1 MEKFQGTCKIEKRD
15 VEIKGKK
22 LKFKTYTAKAIDEV
36 KSEIKLTYVLY
47 RVLGNG
53 TLSKYGQNEN
63 FDRICNN
70 KWLKDMEKDDVY
82 IIKKKVTQ
90 TNEEP
95 VFKITK

>member
-1 MEKFQGTCKIEKRD
+1 MKIE
-15 VEIKGKK
+15 V
-22 LKFKTYTAKAIDEV
+22 YNAKAIDEV

-53 TLSKYGQNEN
+53 SLAKYAQSES
-63 FDRICNN
+63 FDKLTNN
-70 KWLKDMEKDDVY
+70 KWLQGMRKDDEY

-95 VFKITK
+95 IFKVTK

>member
-1 MEKFQGTCKIEKRD
+1 LKFQ
-15 VEIKGKK
+15 
-22 LKFKTYTAKAIDEV
+22 TYTAKAIDEV

-53 TLSKYGQNEN
+53 TLAKYGQNES
-63 FDRICNN
+63 FERLSNN
-70 KWLKDMEKDDVY
+70 QWLKGMKKDDVY

-95 VFKITK
+95 VFKVTK

>member
-1 MEKFQGTCKIEKRD
+1 M
-15 VEIKGKK
+15 K
-22 LKFKTYTAKAIDEV
+22 LKTYTAKAIDEV

-53 TLSKYGQNEN
+53 TLAKYAQSESFDKLTNSKH
-63 FDRICNN
+63 
-70 KWLKDMEKDDVY
+70 LKNMEKDDVY

-95 VFKITK
+95 IFKVTK